1 MRKYFILLVSFS
13 LLGCLSKKEEEEG
26 FVCEQE
32 NRVVKLEFENGQEY
46 LKLNQPTE
54 LRTSFKNIKRA
65 ESSIYGIGIRMLG
78 KKCGDNCFLCSVTV
92 NEKSVVDGKYEIIVN
107 YRVDDDKELK
117 KCKFLIPVEE

>member
-13 LLGCLSKKEEEEG
+13 LLGCLSKKEKEEG
-26 FVCEQE
+26 FICTQE

-54 LRTSFKNIKRA
+54 LRTSFKNIKRT
-65 ESSIYGIGIRMLG
+65 ETSIYGIGIRMLS

-92 NEKSVVDGKYEIIVN
+92 SEKSVVDGKYEIVVN
-107 YRVDDDKELK
+107 YRVDNNEELK
-117 KCKFLIPVEE
+117 TCKFLIPVEE